1 MVCTGMRT
9 NVSFVKSMQQT
20 WTILPHDGPDR
31 LTNMADMRTGIRSNV
46 SFPDW
51 CADQRSSQ
59 LSLRR
64 LCCTDYTADL
74 PDECAPP
81 LPPRH
86 QRDDQPRL
94 IQLHSISLGAAA
106 AVPTTA
112 DCPSSAL
119 SLPGATTF
127 DRTGLDLGMTQI
139 CYSAFPKF
147 QPSITVAGTVKTPP
161 PHPPLTST
169 GT

>member
-74 PDECAPP
+74 PDECAP
-81 LPPRH
+81 
-86 QRDDQPRL
+86 
-94 IQLHSISLGAAA
+94 
-106 AVPTTA
+106 
-112 DCPSSAL
+112 
-119 SLPGATTF
+119 
-127 DRTGLDLGMTQI
+127 
-139 CYSAFPKF
+139 
-147 QPSITVAGTVKTPP
+147 
-161 PHPPLTST
+161 HPPLLSPPSSQRIEADAFGQFSGASSLHQT
-169 GT
+169 GPREGPLKNADVHFSGDFLTAKGGGTKKHHHH